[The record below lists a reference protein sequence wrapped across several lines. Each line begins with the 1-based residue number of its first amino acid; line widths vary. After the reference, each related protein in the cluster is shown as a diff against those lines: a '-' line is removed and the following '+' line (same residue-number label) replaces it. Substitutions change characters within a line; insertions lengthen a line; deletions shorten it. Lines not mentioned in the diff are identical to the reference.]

1 MLEATQRQLFEGSPG
16 ADGYEITGF
25 KPYQPYS
32 TDPTQYFAGPSS
44 LQQSTYN
51 QAGQMQTPG
60 QFSAATG
67 LAGAAGLGA
76 LGTQGQAQG
85 LMGSAL
91 GYGQAGAG
99 FGQAGQLYGAQGA
112 QQANMA
118 AQQAQRAA
126 QMYGS
131 QGSMYGAQAA
141 GLAPAAQMYGQ
152 GAANIGMQGLGYGA
166 QGAGFGQQAANM
178 AGMGFGAGQQYA
190 QQVTDPN
197 AVGAYMS
204 PYQQQVTD
212 IAKMNAVREAQM
224 AGQQANLGAARQGT
238 YGGARQALMGAERE
252 KNLLANLSNIQ
263 AQGSQ
268 SAFDRAIASQ
278 QFGANLGL
286 QGLGAGYQGLGMGMQ
301 GAQTGLS
308 GLGTA
313 MQGQQAG
320 LSGLGQAGSLYGQGM
335 QGAGVGLSGVG
346 QQLGAGQLGLQGT
359 AQGIQGAQAG
369 MQGAGVGLSGVGQA
383 LGAGQYGLQG
393 LGQATQ
399 AASTLGQLGGAEQQ
413 ADLAR
418 INLQNQ
424 LGSQQQQYQQ
434 GIINQQIQDYATA
447 QQYPMMQLGFMSNM
461 LRGLPMQATTTQ
473 SYQAQPNL
481 ATQAI
486 SGLGTAAGAYKA
498 FGMKE
503 GGSVKGLAVGGM
515 GDRTGAAQ
523 QSESAQGIKAQLMAM
538 PTDQVAQ
545 VAQTS
550 PSETV
555 RAMANEVLMEKRMQQ
570 QAEQQAEASIAQ
582 DQGMNRGL
590 ASAPAPSM
598 DAIGAASGGIVAFA
612 DEGQVEEDDEYIAR
626 VQRMREKAGVT
637 GSPVDPKLK
646 GMYEE
651 RIAGLGGRRESDTGL
666 NMIDFFSRMNKPG
679 STLSAG
685 IAAAG
690 EALPGIT
697 ARRKDLMAEEL
708 AATKGM
714 SDLTLA
720 ERAEQ
725 LGITKEAMALREKEL
740 DREKALKVANIGARE
755 RPTDLDKTT
764 AAELALLL
772 EQGAPNNAAT
782 RAMARTIAIEKTGL
796 AREKVDV
803 QQDAALTN
811 RLKNDPQ
818 MKSLR
823 TELLMADEKDKPEIQ
838 AKLQKREAELRGDI
852 KKSSAASSDTSSG
865 RFPKPDIAKVPNVPE
880 GSSIGAQTNKGWEVK
895 NKDGKVIGHIQK

>member
-1 MLEATQRQLFEGSPG
+1 MGKGGGGGGPQQTTAYQTNLPEYAKPYVMNMLGATQEQLFNTQNG
-16 ADGYEITGF
+16 EITGF
-25 KPYQPYS
+25 KPYQAYS
-32 TDPTQYFAGPSS
+32 SDPTQYFAGPSS
-44 LQQSTYN
+44 LQTSAYNAASQMQSPGQYQLGSQLAGLSGLGQLGTAG
-51 QAGQMQTPG
+51 QAGMYG
-60 QFSAATG
+60 QQ
-67 LAGAAGLGA
+67 GANL
-76 LGTQGQAQG
+76 G
-85 LMGSAL
+85 LMGA
-91 GYGQAGAG
+91 
-99 FGQAGQLYGAQGA
+99 
-112 QQANMA
+112 M
-118 AQQAQRAA
+118 
-126 QMYGS
+126 
-131 QGSMYGAQAA
+131 QAA
-141 GLAPAAQMYGQ
+141 PA
-152 GAANIGMQGLGYGA
+152 
-166 QGAGFGQQAANM
+166 
-178 AGMGFGAGQQYA
+178 FGAGSQYA
-190 QQVTDPN
+190 SQVTDPR
-197 AVGAYMS
+197 AMQSYMS

-212 IAKMNAVREAQM
+212 VAKAAAVREAQI

-238 YGGARQALMGAERE
+238 YGGARQALQQSERE
-252 KNLLANLSNIQ
+252 RNLLGNLSNIQ

-268 SAFDRAIASQ
+268 SAFDRAMQAQ

-286 QGLGAGYQGLGMGMQ
+286 QGI
-301 GAQTGLS
+301 QTGL
-308 GLGTA
+308 
-313 MQGQQAG
+313 QG
-320 LSGLGQAGSLYGQGM
+320 
-335 QGAGVGLSGVG
+335 V
-346 QQLGAGQLGLQGT
+346 
-359 AQGIQGAQAG
+359 QAG
-369 MQGAGVGLSGVGQA
+369 MQGFGQGLQGVGAQQA
-383 LGAGQYGLQG
+383 GFAGAGQ
-393 LGQATQ
+393 
-399 AASTLGQLGGAEQQ
+399 AAGTLGQLGSSQQQ
-413 ADLAR
+413 ADINA

-424 LGSQQQQYQQ
+424 LGTQQQQYQQ
-434 GIINQQIQDYATA
+434 NIINQAIQDYATQ

-503 GGSVKGLAVGGM
+503 GGSVKGLAAGGM

-523 QSESAQGIKAQLMAM
+523 QSESAQGIKAQLLAM
-538 PTDQVAQ
+538 PMEQVAQ

-582 DQGMNRGL
+582 DQGMDRGL

-612 DEGQVEEDDEYIAR
+612 NEGEVEEDDEYTKYITN
-626 VQRMREKAGVT
+626 VQRMRERAGVT

-646 GMYEE
+646 AMYEE

-725 LGITKEAMALREKEL
+725 LGITKEALAMRDKEL

>member
-1 MLEATQRQLFEGSPG
+1 MGKGGGGGGPQQTTAYQTNIPEYAKPYVMNMLGATQEQLFNTK
-16 ADGYEITGF
+16 DGEITGF
-25 KPYQPYS
+25 KPYQAYS
-32 TDPTQYFAGPSS
+32 SDPTAYFAGPSS
-44 LQQSTYN
+44 LQTSSYN
-51 QAGQMQTPG
+51 AASQMQSPG
-60 QFSAATG
+60 QYQLGSQ
-67 LAGAAGLGA
+67 LAGLSGLGQ
-76 LGTQGQAQG
+76 LGTT
-85 LMGSAL
+85 
-91 GYGQAGAG
+91 GQAG
-99 FGQAGQLYGAQGA
+99 
-112 QQANMA
+112 M
-118 AQQAQRAA
+118 
-126 QMYGS
+126 
-131 QGSMYGAQAA
+131 
-141 GLAPAAQMYGQ
+141 
-152 GAANIGMQGLGYGA
+152 YGA
-166 QGAGFGQQAANM
+166 QGAGLGLMGAMQAAP
-178 AGMGFGAGQQYA
+178 AFGAGQQYA
-190 QQVTDPN
+190 QQVTDPRSMQ
-197 AVGAYMS
+197 AFMS

-212 IAKMNAVREAQM
+212 VAKAAAVREAQI

-238 YGGARQALMGAERE
+238 YGGARQALATSERE
-252 KNLLANLSNIQ
+252 RNLLGNLSNIQ

-268 SAFDRAIASQ
+268 SAFDRAMQAQ

-286 QGLGAGYQGLGMGMQ
+286 QGI
-301 GAQTGLS
+301 QTGL
-308 GLGTA
+308 
-313 MQGQQAG
+313 QG
-320 LSGLGQAGSLYGQGM
+320 
-335 QGAGVGLSGVG
+335 V
-346 QQLGAGQLGLQGT
+346 
-359 AQGIQGAQAG
+359 QAG
-369 MQGAGVGLSGVGQA
+369 MQGFGQGLQGVGAQQA
-383 LGAGQYGLQG
+383 GFAGAGQS
-393 LGQATQ
+393 
-399 AASTLGQLGGAEQQ
+399 AATLGQLGSQQQQ
-413 ADLAR
+413 ADINA

-424 LGSQQQQYQQ
+424 LGQQQQQYQQ

-473 SYQAQPNL
+473 TYQAQPNL

-503 GGSVKGLAVGGM
+503 GGSVKGLAAGGM

-523 QSESAQGIKAQLMAM
+523 QSESAQGIKAQLLAM
-538 PTDQVAQ
+538 PMEQVQQ

-570 QAEQQAEASIAQ
+570 QAEQQAKASIAQ
-582 DQGMNRGL
+582 DQGMDRGL

-612 DEGQVEEDDEYIAR
+612 GEEGSQVEEDDEYTKYIAR

-637 GSPVDPKLK
+637 GSPIDPKLK

-651 RIAGLGGRRESDTGL
+651 RMAGIGGRRESDVGL

-714 SDLTLA
+714 SDLSLA
-720 ERAEQ
+720 ERAEM
-725 LGITKEAMALREKEL
+725 LGISKEAMAMRDKEL
-740 DREKALKVANIGARE
+740 DREKSLEVARIGARD
-755 RPTDLDKTT
+755 RTTDLDRTT

-852 KKSSAASSDTSSG
+852 KGGASATPPPPGGGKFSNTGAVVVQTPAG
-865 RFPKPDIAKVPNVPE
+865 PINFPNREAADAYRKAA
-880 GSSIGAQTNKGWEVK
+880 GL
-895 NKDGKVIGHIQK
+895 